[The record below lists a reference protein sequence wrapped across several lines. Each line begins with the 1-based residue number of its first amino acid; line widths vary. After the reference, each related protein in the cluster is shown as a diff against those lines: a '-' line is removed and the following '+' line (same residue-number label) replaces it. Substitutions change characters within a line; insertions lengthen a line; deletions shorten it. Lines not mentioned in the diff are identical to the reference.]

1 MINELERHI
10 LKQRNEL
17 AEILN
22 KVVSSYLRNEKN
34 IDPVILS
41 KASEIIKKYPHVN
54 SK

>member
-1 MINELERHI
+1 MHNDLERNI

-17 AEILN
+17 AETLN
-22 KVVSSYLRNEKN
+22 EVINSYQRNEKN

-41 KASEIIKKYPHVN
+41 KASEILKKYPHVN